1 MKDFL
6 TNAQPCIS
14 SVVPSPPRTLR
25 FSLSPIERRFW
36 LMHQLYPAAPVANI
50 GTVIDFEGPLD
61 PRLLSAAFSFV
72 ASAPMLRAR
81 IVEESAEPQLVFG
94 SPAELQIVASPSGVD
109 IDRAVE
115 DVVRNP
121 YDVSSGPLFRGRL
134 LRLHESHHRLVL
146 GAHHAVLDGWG
157 LSRTIPRALCS
168 HIRGQRLLF
177 DGGMWENWRRRLLL
191 PASADAGYWR
201 DRLQGLNELSIPAP
215 NPVSGHLTGHA
226 HRAELEIPAGLLQR
240 AQDLAQSLSA
250 KLFHV
255 LLAAWAVDL
264 ARASETWSFAAA
276 VPRANRPSFDALT
289 QQEPP
294 DVRAIGCFVR
304 TGIVRLDLL
313 PTMSFTECVKAV
325 QSSAKESQL
334 KADFDAEDLP
344 LLGPDLPRIS
354 TLFNYIPFPA
364 FDDGVDNVSIRA
376 SGIISCGTAVS
387 VATTFDVGHSPPQVV
402 METDAVRFD
411 RDSTV
416 RMTQRLLAVLSSA
429 IDAAAQ
435 PVSHVS
441 RLLASD
447 QRAMED
453 IQASTE
459 QKRHVVG
466 GDLVSLLKKALV
478 HSSLPALVF
487 GTEVLDGR
495 NLIDRANRIA
505 AYARIRG
512 AGAGAFVAVDCF
524 NPARAVEAILGA
536 LFSGAAYTPI
546 DPLSPPLRR
555 QQILDDLQPVCILSD
570 AAVESAIAAR
580 DSNTHQGREIE
591 SIAIDPSSAAY
602 VIYTSGSSGVPKGVV
617 VSHNAVVAQLQSRV
631 ALRFPRVQRALLL
644 APLFFDGSV
653 ETLFWTLTTGGTLH
667 LLDDSGR
674 RDPGLIRKQLS
685 GKAITY
691 TSTVPTLWDAILDAD
706 PRCDDLA
713 GLSFVIVGGEA
724 LTPSLIAKHW
734 AHTSA
739 RLVNEY
745 GPTECTVFSNAWEV
759 PAGQR
764 PGRVYI
770 GGFAPH
776 VEGCLVDD
784 RCVQVP
790 VGQPGELLIWGK
802 GLADGYL
809 RKPSLTA
816 RSFVPNPFG
825 VGKAYLTGDIGRI
838 PPHGQLEWLAR
849 KDDQI
854 KLRGFRMELG
864 DIEQNLLRVPG
875 VREAAVI
882 VRDGSLIGY
891 VSTSQPWSETDIQA
905 ILREQIPEAMIPSR
919 IVELKEF
926 PRLRNDK
933 IDKRALQ
940 SKETGDPPCEPP
952 VTDLERALVGIWE
965 DVLQQRPL
973 SVTASFLSCG
983 GHSLGAAMIVA
994 RIRKDLGVNIP
1005 LSIMLVARTVRSL
1018 AAEITKGTNSSASF
1032 IPLKQATGLTAPW
1045 LLFLPGIGGHPFTF
1059 AHLATRIDVP
1069 SYGFRMPGTEPDE
1082 EVPDS
1087 IEGMAKCI
1095 IEELDQRDV
1104 SSLAVAGY
1112 SFGGIVAFELCRQLA
1127 ARRRPPLHL
1136 FLFDTL
1142 APGYPRKYPLRQR
1155 VHLHVTTFLAL
1166 SCKEKRSYLGERWKD
1181 LRQRWDLRFSRI
1193 ESLAPE
1199 MKEVD
1204 PKQRDHWRRLY
1215 GVVTLA
1221 LHKYKPAPIAVSTTL
1236 FTAEEKY
1243 FDTGPLH
1250 IPIDDLLG
1258 WKTWIHAHLER
1269 QVLHGNHLQ
1278 IFSPERIDLVARVIS
1293 DTIRGK
1299 TWSRTVEARV

>member
-1 MKDFL
+1 MREDHFVHEGFFDKRPTL
-6 TNAQPCIS
+6 HIVSGSQ
-14 SVVPSPPRTLR
+14 PPRTLR

-61 PRLLSAAFSFV
+61 PPLLSAAFSFL

-115 DVVRNP
+115 DIVRNP

-134 LRLHESHHRLVL
+134 LRLHESHYRLVL

-177 DGGMWENWRRRLLL
+177 DGGMWENWRRRLLF

-201 DRLQGLNELSIPAP
+201 DRLQGLNDLSIPAP
-215 NPVSGHLTGHA
+215 NPVSGHLAGHA
-226 HRAELEIPAGLLQR
+226 HRAELEIPARLLQR

-313 PTMSFTECVKAV
+313 PTMSFSECVKSV

-364 FDDGVDNVSIRA
+364 FDDGIDNVSIRA
-376 SGIISCGTAVS
+376 SGIISGGTAVS

-447 QRAMED
+447 QRAIGD

-478 HSSLPALVF
+478 HSSRPALVF

-495 NLIDRANRIA
+495 TLIDRANRIA

-617 VSHNAVVAQLQSRV
+617 ISHNAVVAQLQSRV

-685 GKAITY
+685 GNAITY

-759 PAGQR
+759 PAGQH

-790 VGQPGELLIWGK
+790 AGQPGELLIWGK

-838 PPHGQLEWLAR
+838 TPHGQLEWLAR

-854 KLRGFRMELG
+854 KFRGFRMELG

-875 VREAAVI
+875 VKEAAVI
-882 VRDGSLIGY
+882 VRYGSLIGY
-891 VSTSQPWSETDIQA
+891 VSTSQPWCETDIQA
-905 ILREQIPEAMIPSR
+905 ILREQS
-919 IVELKEF
+919 LK
-926 PRLRNDK
+926 R
-933 IDKRALQ
+933 
-940 SKETGDPPCEPP
+940 
-952 VTDLERALVGIWE
+952 
-965 DVLQQRPL
+965 
-973 SVTASFLSCG
+973 
-983 GHSLGAAMIVA
+983 
-994 RIRKDLGVNIP
+994 
-1005 LSIMLVARTVRSL
+1005 
-1018 AAEITKGTNSSASF
+1018 
-1032 IPLKQATGLTAPW
+1032 
-1045 LLFLPGIGGHPFTF
+1045 
-1059 AHLATRIDVP
+1059 
-1069 SYGFRMPGTEPDE
+1069 
-1082 EVPDS
+1082 
-1087 IEGMAKCI
+1087 
-1095 IEELDQRDV
+1095 
-1104 SSLAVAGY
+1104 
-1112 SFGGIVAFELCRQLA
+1112 
-1127 ARRRPPLHL
+1127 
-1136 FLFDTL
+1136 
-1142 APGYPRKYPLRQR
+1142 
-1155 VHLHVTTFLAL
+1155 
-1166 SCKEKRSYLGERWKD
+1166 
-1181 LRQRWDLRFSRI
+1181 
-1193 ESLAPE
+1193 
-1199 MKEVD
+1199 
-1204 PKQRDHWRRLY
+1204 
-1215 GVVTLA
+1215 
-1221 LHKYKPAPIAVSTTL
+1221 
-1236 FTAEEKY
+1236 
-1243 FDTGPLH
+1243 
-1250 IPIDDLLG
+1250 
-1258 WKTWIHAHLER
+1258 
-1269 QVLHGNHLQ
+1269 
-1278 IFSPERIDLVARVIS
+1278 
-1293 DTIRGK
+1293 
-1299 TWSRTVEARV
+1299 